1 MDDHALARKE
11 AFRNPLI
18 LEAVH
23 QRIRG
28 SPRGITFNRL
38 LQSSQGLVTKDPTLR
53 KLLQVLVASGSV
65 SASRLSS
72 SSLEDTRWA
81 NLKHLPILYKAL
93 GSKPRLEVGVR
104 AYLHYGVSFD
114 YDPSLPYHSILDETD
129 WVGLS
134 HASLAQEEG
143 ELTPVAS
150 PEDLLVHTLA
160 RWNFPAS
167 TILRPLSIM
176 LYSTRKSDTRYL
188 SSRASQKRLQRP
200 LQQFQASFKQAFLRI
215 KPDHLAKRPSLMK
228 VRTLVLENHPELRWV
243 KATPLIEIEEV
254 LDLST
259 KEATI
264 H

>member
-1 MDDHALARKE
+1 LARKE

-23 QRIRG
+23 QRIRR

-53 KLLQVLVASGSV
+53 KLLQVLTSSGLV
-65 SASRLSS
+65 STSQVSP

-81 NLKHLPILYKAL
+81 NLTHLPTLYRARA
-93 GSKPRLEVGVR
+93 SKPMLEVGVR

-134 HASLAQEEG
+134 HASLAQQTEG
-143 ELTPVAS
+143 LIPVAS
-150 PEDLLVHTLA
+150 SEDLLVHTLA
-160 RWNFPAS
+160 RWNSPAS

-215 KPDHLAKRPSLMK
+215 KPGHLARRPNLMK
-228 VRTLVLENHPELRWV
+228 VRTIVLENHPELRWV

>member
-1 MDDHALARKE
+1 LARKE

-18 LEAVH
+18 LETVH
-23 QRIRG
+23 QRIRR
-28 SPRGITFNRL
+28 SPKGITFNRL
-38 LQSSQGLVTKDPTLR
+38 LQSSQDLLTKDSTLR

-65 SASRLSS
+65 STSQLSP
-72 SSLEDTRWA
+72 SSLEDIRWA
-81 NLKHLPILYKAL
+81 NLRHLPVLYKAL
-93 GSKPRLEVGVR
+93 GSRPMLEVGVR
-104 AYLHYGVSFD
+104 AYLHYAVSFD
-114 YDPSLPYHSILDETD
+114 YDPSLPYHSISDETD
-129 WVGLS
+129 WTGLS

-143 ELTPVAS
+143 GPIPVAS

-160 RWNFPAS
+160 RWNSPAS

-176 LYSTRKSDTRYL
+176 LYSTRKLDNKYL
-188 SSRASQKRLQRP
+188 SSRASQKRLLRP

-215 KPDHLAKRPSLMK
+215 KPGHLARRPNLMK

-243 KATPLIEIEEV
+243 KALPLIEAEEV

-259 KEATI
+259 KEAVS